1 MVYKYDLLVI
11 GGGAAGFFGA
21 ITAANQKPSLK
32 IILLE
37 KSTHLL
43 AKVKVSG
50 GSRCNVT
57 HDLTDKKAFSEKY
70 PRGGKHVFKLLHQLG
85 VDDTVDWFRQRG
97 VELKTEADGRMF
109 PVTDRSQ
116 TIIDCLMREAA
127 SYGIEIRTSE
137 SVLEILR
144 EVDGFQVKTSS
155 ATIQTKNILIAT
167 GGHPKTEGFNWLA
180 DMGFKIEPPVPS
192 LFTFNLPDHPL
203 KDLMGVA
210 QEVRISVDGTK
221 LRETGPMLITHWGFS
236 GPAIL
241 RASAWGAR
249 ELAGLNYN
257 FTVRINWMPEL
268 NPEDI
273 REWLQKQRIS
283 SGKRLVVS
291 RIFDSL
297 TQRLWEALCSRAGIN
312 SEVKWAELPAK
323 NFNRLI
329 ETITADAYHVKGKT
343 TFKEEF
349 VTCGGVSLNE
359 IDSQTCESK
368 KIPGIFFAGEV
379 LHVDGITGGFNFQ
392 HAWSS
397 GFVAGKAIGKKD

>member
-1 MVYKYDLLVI
+1 MIYKNDLLVI

-21 ITAANQKPSLK
+21 LAAAKHNTSLK
-32 IILLE
+32 IVLLE

-43 AKVKVSG
+43 SKVKISG

-70 PRGGKHVFKLLHQLG
+70 PRGSKHVFRLLHQLS
-85 VDDTVDWFRQRG
+85 VEDTIDWFMQRG
-97 VELKTEADGRMF
+97 VELKAELDGRMF

-116 TIIDCLMREAA
+116 TIIDCLMNEAK
-127 SYGIEIRTSE
+127 SYGIEIRVSE
-137 SVLEILR
+137 TVLEILK
-144 EVDGFQVKTSS
+144 ETDGFHVKTS
-155 ATIQTKNILIAT
+155 AGQILTKNILIAT
-167 GGHPKTEGFNWLA
+167 GGHPRTEGFNWLKE
-180 DMGFKIEPPVPS
+180 MGFNIEQPVPS

-203 KDLMGVA
+203 KNLMGVA
-210 QEVRISVDGTK
+210 QEVRLSVDGAK

-236 GPAIL
+236 GPAVL

-249 ELAGLNYN
+249 ELAALNYN

-273 REWLQKQRIS
+273 REWLQKQRVS
-283 SGKRLVVS
+283 SGKKLVVS

-312 SEVKWAELPAK
+312 NEVKWAELPAK

-329 ETITADAYHVKGKT
+329 ETITADGYQVRGKT

-349 VTCGGVSLNE
+349 VTCGGVSLND
-359 IDSQTCESK
+359 IDSQTCEAK
-368 KIPGIFFAGEV
+368 KIPGLFFAGEV
-379 LHVDGITGGFNFQ
+379 LDVDGITGGFNFQ

-397 GFVAGKAIGKKD
+397 GFVAGKAIAKRS